1 MSTISE
7 NDKRVVE
14 LVRKSRERAS
24 AALPDEPSHARA
36 VYAEGYVAGALGET
50 IPGEYDSHPAIRRIW
65 NGGFEAGAA
74 DAAEQ
79 PVLTVDSSGVEEWRL
94 HGELHLT
101 DGPARQWSGGVE
113 NGGGE
118 DWWLNGVRVPSPTES
133 GLETGDGVTD
143 A

>member
-7 NDKRVVE
+7 SDKRVVE

-65 NGGFEAGAA
+65 NGGFEAGA
-74 DAAEQ
+74 
-79 PVLTVDSSGVEEWRL
+79 R
-94 HGELHLT
+94 
-101 DGPARQWSGGVE
+101 SGGLTGSTIARTVPRFS
-113 NGGGE
+113 GGE
-118 DWWLNGVRVPSPTES
+118 RKVLNPNVARTI
-133 GLETGDGVTD
+133 L
-143 A
+143 